1 MVTGDIMTTY
11 QKSNG
16 IEHIKK
22 RAYLT
27 AYARLGVIRQ
37 SCVAAE
43 IAHSTYYEWL
53 KNDPVFGDAV
63 ENAREVCIETLEQE
77 ADRRAVAGIRRYKFY
92 QGKPILHP
100 ETGKPYYEHIYSD
113 VLLIFLLKALKPEMY
128 REGYQ
133 QSDEEINRDIEAAI
147 ASLKAKWERERA
159 SANGREN

>member
-1 MVTGDIMTTY
+1 MPIY
-11 QKSNG
+11 QTSNE

-27 AYARLGVIRQ
+27 AYARLGVVRQ

-43 IAHSTYYEWL
+43 IAHSTYYEWV
-53 KNDPVFGDAV
+53 KNDPVFVDAV
-63 ENAREVCIETLEQE
+63 EDAREVHIESLEIE
-77 ADRRAVAGIRRYKFY
+77 ANRRAVEGIRRYKFHHG
-92 QGKPILHP
+92 QPIIHP
-100 ETGKPYYEHIYSD
+100 ETGKPYYEHAYSD
-113 VLLIFLLKALKPEMY
+113 NLLMFRLKALKPATY
-128 REGYQ
+128 RDGYEVK